1 MSARK
6 LQAWIQRIKLTS
18 GPDRSTADDKVDE
31 EEDKKSENE
40 ENKGEEPVPEKSAL
54 EIEGEDVI
62 DPIAAVVCLKI
73 PKLAR
78 EPEIDE
84 EGQEVHVDI
93 PESELEDIPFEDK
106 CL

>member
-40 ENKGEEPVPEKSAL
+40 EK
-54 EIEGEDVI
+54 
-62 DPIAAVVCLKI
+62 
-73 PKLAR
+73 
-78 EPEIDE
+78 
-84 EGQEVHVDI
+84 
-93 PESELEDIPFEDK
+93 
-106 CL
+106 

>member
-18 GPDRSTADDKVDE
+18 GPDRSVADEKADE

-40 ENKGEEPVPEKSAL
+40 ENKGEEAVPDKPAL
-54 EIEGEDVI
+54 ELEGEDVI
-62 DPIAAVVCLKI
+62 DPIAAIVCLKI
-73 PKLAR
+73 PKLPR

-84 EGQEVHVDI
+84 EGQEIHVEV